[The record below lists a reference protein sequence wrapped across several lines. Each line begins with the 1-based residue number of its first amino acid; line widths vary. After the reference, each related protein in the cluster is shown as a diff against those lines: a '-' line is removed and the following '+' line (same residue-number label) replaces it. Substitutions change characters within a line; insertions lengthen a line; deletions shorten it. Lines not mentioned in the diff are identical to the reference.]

1 MYNPQVMRRP
11 VWKRSSSY
19 CFQAFWASGSVES
32 GGEDG
37 FLKRF
42 DSLILSLGQW
52 MRISIELRKRIPYL
66 ASWVTT

>member
-1 MYNPQVMRRP
+1 MYRPQVMRRP

-42 DSLILSLGQW
+42 ASLILSMSVGVYLDQTAP
-52 MRISIELRKRIPYL
+52 RIPYL

>member
-1 MYNPQVMRRP
+1 MYRPQVMRRP

-19 CFQAFWASGSVES
+19 CFQAFCASGSVES

-42 DSLILSLGQW
+42 ASLILP
-52 MRISIELRKRIPYL
+52 IC
-66 ASWVTT
+66 